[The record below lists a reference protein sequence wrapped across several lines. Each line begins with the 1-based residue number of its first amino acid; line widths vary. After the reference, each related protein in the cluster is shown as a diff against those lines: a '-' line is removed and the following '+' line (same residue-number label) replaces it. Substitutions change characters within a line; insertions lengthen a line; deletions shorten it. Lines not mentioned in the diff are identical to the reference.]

1 MANQYEDRDD
11 LAQPAPQ
18 TLDSKDYMRHLAAI
32 DNDHRRTPEQKLK
45 AKQLLTTSAFQRNR
59 SQ

>member
-18 TLDSKDYMRHLAAI
+18 TRDSKDYLRNMAAI

-45 AKQLLTTSAFQRNR
+45 AKQLLTASAFQRNR
-59 SQ
+59 S